1 MCFRMR
7 YYSSQFLTILTVEIL
22 EREMLHVMLCTEM
35 DILHWAALST
45 HSDNPGIANQVI
57 IL

>member
-1 MCFRMR
+1 MR
-7 YYSSQFLTILTVEIL
+7 YYSSQFFTILTVEIL